1 MAVGARVW
9 VEAQTQTTGHPPGA
23 LARLQ
28 NIILV
33 PRRKPGSRDL
43 GCTAGAR
50 VCHACHM
57 SVSERQRREAIT
69 AMLMAETS
77 CRESDLTDGLVH
89 IVEKRQESRDLP
101 AHRRFMAHPGTMCV
115 VTLGTGAV
123 VAADGEHIRWARTA
137 YSGQDRDGVFDPVRT
152 GEAARYWAQFGR
164 KVFGP
169 FPRFSGSSE
178 TVQRCKTPAG
188 YRVAVKGEEI
198 LPKLGKTAWPH
209 ATPSSHPARPMVFA
223 AVAYAGTNRDDF
235 AGVASVTADSDFM
248 WQIGIDVA
256 PGHQGK
262 GVGAAIASRAALEV
276 LSQGRVPYWGAT
288 NSNVPSI
295 RTALAA
301 GLLPTYVE
309 VLSRPVQKA

>member
-1 MAVGARVW
+1 M
-9 VEAQTQTTGHPPGA
+9 P
-23 LARLQ
+23 
-28 NIILV
+28 
-33 PRRKPGSRDL
+33 
-43 GCTAGAR
+43 
-50 VCHACHM
+50 
-57 SVSERQRREAIT
+57 VSERQRREIVS

-77 CRESDLTDGLVH
+77 CREGDLTDGQVH
-89 IVEKRQESRDLP
+89 IVKKRPEDRDLP
-101 AHRRFMAHPGTMCV
+101 AHRRFAAHPGSMQV
-115 VTLGTGAV
+115 VTLGVGAV
-123 VAADGEHIRWARTA
+123 VAADGEHIRWARAA

-152 GEAARYWAQFGR
+152 GEAARYWAQFDR

-169 FPRFSGSSE
+169 FPRFSGSSK
-178 TVQRCKTPAG
+178 TVQRCKAPTG
-188 YRVAVKGEEI
+188 YRVDIKGEEI
-198 LPKLGKTAWPH
+198 LSGLDKTTWPN
-209 ATPSSHPARPMVFA
+209 ATPSSHPARPIVFA
-223 AVAYAGTNRDDF
+223 AVAYAGADGDDF

-301 GLLPTYVE
+301 GLVLTYVE
-309 VLSRPVQKA
+309 VLTRPAQRA